1 MSSARSSDAS
11 KKFFLREFERLPFF
25 VANYVVNGGDLW
37 FNALENI
44 FWGVSAVNL
53 KEAFQAQNK
62 IEKLFDFVSG
72 YLDDEKNLT
81 SVTEKHFR
89 SKAAEGQ
96 PDENINIVVD
106 NKFAPDKVIE
116 FYLRLIDER
125 EKLARAIHAAKKS
138 LKFDLDSAVDV
149 NKKRHA
155 ACETL
160 RGLRQFQSSGL
171 LQKNAGVGYV
181 FNKEGN
187 QTTYR
192 YDIERVTTIDF
203 DRNRVR
209 KLIKKLQTTA
219 DKVSNDIDAAL
230 IETKVDYKMPFDAH
244 AGALEILEE
253 FVGK

>member
-1 MSSARSSDAS
+1 M
-11 KKFFLREFERLPFF
+11 
-25 VANYVVNGGDLW
+25 
-37 FNALENI
+37 
-44 FWGVSAVNL
+44 NL

-62 IEKLFDFVSG
+62 IEKLFEFVSG
-72 YLDDEKNLT
+72 YLDDEKNLV

-96 PDENINIVVD
+96 PDEKINIVVD
-106 NKFAPDKVIE
+106 NKFPTDKVID
-116 FYLRLIDER
+116 FLLLLIDER

-138 LKFDLDSAVDV
+138 MKFDLDSAVDV
-149 NKKRHA
+149 NKKRHN

-171 LQKNAGVGYV
+171 VQKNAGVGYV

-192 YDIERVTTIDF
+192 YDIERVTTIDY

-209 KLIKKLQTTA
+209 DIIKKLQATA
-219 DKVSNDIDAAL
+219 DKISREIDAAL
-230 IETKVDYKMPFDAH
+230 ISTKVNYKLPFDAH
-244 AGALEILEE
+244 AGAYEVLEE
-253 FVGK
+253 FVNK